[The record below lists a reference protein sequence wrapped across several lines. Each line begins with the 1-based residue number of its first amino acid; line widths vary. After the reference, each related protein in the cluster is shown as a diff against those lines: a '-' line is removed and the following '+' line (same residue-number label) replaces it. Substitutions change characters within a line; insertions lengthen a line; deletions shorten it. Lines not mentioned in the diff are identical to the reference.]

1 MVIVPPVLRLIRAA
15 AFAAVCVLVSAGGHL
30 FAGGG
35 DVSPAALAL
44 GFGVP
49 YVLALVVNGRE
60 RSRESVVAATSV
72 VQLVLHQVFA
82 RVAPVAEVDT
92 EHGHLNVGMTVVHLM
107 VALLSGWW
115 LHQGEQAVWTAL
127 RLWGVA
133 PLRLL
138 LSAAPVP
145 VEAGAGLWR
154 AVPCDRV
161 GPWRSLVF
169 TRAVHRRGPPVLVR
183 AV

>member
-1 MVIVPPVLRLIRAA
+1 MPPVFRLIRAA

-35 DVSPAALAL
+35 AISPIALGL

-60 RSRESVVAATSV
+60 RSRESVLVATSV

-82 RVAPVAEVDT
+82 RVAPVAELDT
-92 EHGHLNVGMTVVHLM
+92 GHGHLNVGMTMVHLT

-133 PLRLL
+133 PLLL
-138 LSAAPVP
+138 LFAAPVP
-145 VEAGAGLWR
+145 VEAGVGLWR

-161 GPWRSLVF
+161 GVWRSPVF
-169 TRAVHRRGPPVLVR
+169 TRALRRRGPPGFVR